1 MGWGEPSAYP
11 AGSAHGRILTPNLD
25 AFAASGIRFTDAY
38 AGYTVC
44 APSRTTLMTGFHS
57 GHFGAKKLPGTSLPT
72 SVDVLTTPEMLQKA
86 GYATAGIG
94 KMAPLNAPV
103 LQGFDYFIGQ
113 ISQSYCHNMYPRAVD
128 TGNTTGLN
136 VNLTQ
141 NYKIPPDPTA
151 ARKLCMANPSEFN
164 YTVDITHEHSMTWI
178 KNEGG
183 KMREGEKENHNRVEC
198 SHFPAL
204 FFLCFYLKRNT
215 RSPKCLKRNTRSPRL
230 PNLNE
235 SGYGFVSQ
243 PPSRSSFMRLS
254 RCRTLEAGGTP
265 TQRQSPGRRCHPMAS
280 MPSSRP
286 GRTSRRTTRQ

>member
-204 FFLCFYLKRNT
+204 FF
-215 RSPKCLKRNTRSPRL
+215 
-230 PNLNE
+230 
-235 SGYGFVSQ
+235 
-243 PPSRSSFMRLS
+243 FMFF
-254 RCRTLEAGGTP
+254 
-265 TQRQSPGRRCHPMAS
+265 
-280 MPSSRP
+280 
-286 GRTSRRTTRQ
+286 